1 MKNIFLYLSI
11 VTLSLSCFSCDD
23 DEELEVVTIGDASNI
38 YISSEAGRREVPLT
52 ATCAWTVE
60 RDSLTR
66 QWVNIERKSGEGDG
80 SFNLVWRANE
90 KFPRKGKVIVKL
102 ANKVKAD
109 TIYIYQYGV
118 SPSIAFPDKEARV
131 SAVGKELEVNLN
143 TNIAASDST
152 RIAMTVDYDKGEKW
166 VSQLLFNKEMNKM
179 QVKVA
184 PNEPEVGERN
194 AVLHIT
200 YVDDWGKAYTTDF
213 NISQME
219 MGGTKETKTISFAE
233 ARKLMDNVTGSQ
245 TINEDVAIEGIIV
258 CDATGTNNA
267 ANTQLTQTKI
277 DMTTTY
283 RTVYIQSLDG
293 KYGFALV
300 FETKELNELAPFD
313 KVKIWL
319 KGLTLKKEDMPQ
331 RYTLTDMTLK
341 SFISKEEGN
350 ATNLVKK
357 ERTIAELTDNDVYT
371 FVTLKNCEFPIRK
384 GSFTPFNEGYCPSYN
399 VQRVDRYPLLM
410 HDNQGQS
417 MFLMTNTDCPYRRDG
432 NILPQGSGTVSGVI
446 VHEEYTR
453 FENGGDIGLYQM
465 RHLSRGDIKIDQSK
479 NNSFSTIIAEWN
491 AFKLSG
497 TKVLPSE
504 GSGELWHTAATPT
517 AATDYGYLGPIDGET
532 DGKGTVSAT
541 KNLAFNAPNWWNSS
555 TGKGNS
561 WMIKFSTSGITAAYV
576 SLQLATFNYDI
587 GAPRYWNVEWSEH
600 GDMDGEWRKVDEY
613 TVPDVVNWSNTLY
626 EQLNAWKNTNI
637 ELPLD
642 LLGKDTVYLRLIPS
656 VNKAG
661 TTTAYD
667 ATTINN
673 SKKSGLM
680 YVSIRYNK

>member
-143 TNIAASDST
+143 TNIPASDST

-417 MFLMTNTDCPYRRDG
+417 MFLMTNTDCPYRREIYCHKVQEQYQVSLYMKNTLVSRMVEISDSIRCAISRVETLKSTNRKTTVFLLLLPNG
-432 NILPQGSGTVSGVI
+432 MHSNFQVRKYFLRKVVVNCGTLLQLLQLQPIMAIWDLLMEKQMERELYLLLKIWLLTLQIGGTLPQGKETVG
-446 VHEEYTR
+446 
-453 FENGGDIGLYQM
+453 
-465 RHLSRGDIKIDQSK
+465 
-479 NNSFSTIIAEWN
+479 
-491 AFKLSG
+491 
-497 TKVLPSE
+497 
-504 GSGELWHTAATPT
+504 
-517 AATDYGYLGPIDGET
+517 
-532 DGKGTVSAT
+532 
-541 KNLAFNAPNWWNSS
+541 
-555 TGKGNS
+555 
-561 WMIKFSTSGITAAYV
+561 
-576 SLQLATFNYDI
+576 
-587 GAPRYWNVEWSEH
+587 
-600 GDMDGEWRKVDEY
+600 
-613 TVPDVVNWSNTLY
+613 
-626 EQLNAWKNTNI
+626 
-637 ELPLD
+637 
-642 LLGKDTVYLRLIPS
+642 
-656 VNKAG
+656 
-661 TTTAYD
+661 
-667 ATTINN
+667 
-673 SKKSGLM
+673 
-680 YVSIRYNK
+680 